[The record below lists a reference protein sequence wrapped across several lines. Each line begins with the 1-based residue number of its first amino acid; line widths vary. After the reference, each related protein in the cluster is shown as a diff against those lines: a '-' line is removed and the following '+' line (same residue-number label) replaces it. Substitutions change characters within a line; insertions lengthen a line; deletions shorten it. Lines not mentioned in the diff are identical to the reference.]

1 VSTLKKKKNHMIHDC
16 DIQYFFVTSR
26 KVDFKETLIA
36 PLFVFCDFNIMTLI
50 FNFAILRQLCGNSIV
65 S

>member
-1 VSTLKKKKNHMIHDC
+1 MIHDC